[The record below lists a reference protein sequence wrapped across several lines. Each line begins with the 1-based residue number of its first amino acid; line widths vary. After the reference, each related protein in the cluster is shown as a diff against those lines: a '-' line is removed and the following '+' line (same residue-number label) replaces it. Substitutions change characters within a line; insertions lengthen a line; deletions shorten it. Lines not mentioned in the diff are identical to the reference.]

1 MFEYVAL
8 LLFIAIIFALA
19 SSSQPRQQ
27 YGQTSVTQNN
37 EIVKSKG
44 EKHLADYFNSQNINY
59 IYEKEARRQGIV
71 FSKHISNPDF
81 YLSDHDVYVE
91 YWGLVDADNKK
102 VKDNYVRT
110 MKWKM
115 RQYHEAGI
123 KFISIYPR
131 NLSNLDWIF
140 RKKFENVTGHRLP

>member
-1 MFEYVAL
+1 MIKWIAQALNSASQSENEY
-8 LLFIAIIFALA
+8 
-19 SSSQPRQQ
+19 
-27 YGQTSVTQNN
+27 GHTSATLNN

-44 EKHLADYFNSQNINY
+44 EKYIADYFYSQNIRY
-59 IYEKEARRQGIV
+59 QYEKEALSHGII

-81 YLSDHDVYVE
+81 YLPEHDIYVE
-91 YWGLVDADNKK
+91 YWGLVDADNKN
-102 VKDNYVRT
+102 VRDNYVRT

-123 KFISIYPR
+123 KFISIYPK

-140 RKKFENVTGHRLP
+140 RKKFENVTGNMLP